1 MINLGGGNNPLSITA
16 MIGMIEEALNEG
28 RLSDGRYPLSGA
40 VPNNQQPS
48 ADNRRVRAVITRH
61 PASAA
66 DMAATWADIT
76 KAKRLLGWSPQISPE
91 EGFKSTVDWHL
102 ANGDWLKGI
111 KA

>member
-1 MINLGGGNNPLSITA
+1 MLHLQLSA
-16 MIGMIEEALNEG
+16 FKFQV
-28 RLSDGRYPLSGA
+28 SS
-40 VPNNQQPS
+40 S
-48 ADNRRVRAVITRH
+48 A
-61 PASAA
+61 
-66 DMAATWADIT
+66 WADIT